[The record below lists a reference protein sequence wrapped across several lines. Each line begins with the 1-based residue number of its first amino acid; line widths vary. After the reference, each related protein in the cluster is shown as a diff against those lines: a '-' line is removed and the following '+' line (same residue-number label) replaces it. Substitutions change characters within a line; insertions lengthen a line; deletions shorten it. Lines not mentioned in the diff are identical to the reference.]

1 MTTILLTRHGHVD
14 GIKPAR
20 FRGRAELP
28 LTDRG
33 LVQADALARRI
44 ARGWKPVAVYTSPLQ
59 RCVVTGA
66 RTAAACGIKAEARGG
81 LADIDYGKW
90 QMRTHDEIRAEMP
103 DAWQQWQSAPQLTR
117 FPGGE
122 SLEDVLART
131 TDVLRE
137 VLQRHASDT
146 VVLVGHDSVNRV
158 LLMALLDMP
167 LSAYGRLVQDP
178 CALNVVEV
186 AGSGARLVRLVNDT
200 SHLDPAL

>member
-1 MTTILLTRHGHVD
+1 MTRILLTRHGHVE

-33 LVQADALARRI
+33 LAQAGALARRI
-44 ARGWKPVAVYTSPLQ
+44 AGGWKPTAVYTSPLQ

-66 RTAAACGIKAEARGG
+66 KIAAACGIEAAPRAG
-81 LADIDYGKW
+81 LGDIDYGRW
-90 QMRTHDEIRAEMP
+90 QMRTHDEVRAETP

-122 SLEDVLART
+122 SLEDVMART
-131 TDVLRE
+131 TNVLRE
-137 VLQRHASDT
+137 MLERHPTDT

-167 LSAYGRLVQDP
+167 LSAYWRLVQDP
-178 CALNVVEV
+178 CTLNEVEV
-186 AGSGARLVRLVNDT
+186 SAVGASRIQRINDT
-200 SHLDPAL
+200 SHLG